1 MIVKSFIV
9 SIGLNGN
16 KFMNNINVY
25 SPKQNQYTS
34 HSNKNPSFLHNPGN
48 NYKLHEWK
56 NHNWFDA
63 DIMWS
68 IITEV

>member
-48 NYKLHEWK
+48 NYKLHE
-56 NHNWFDA
+56 
-63 DIMWS
+63 
-68 IITEV
+68 